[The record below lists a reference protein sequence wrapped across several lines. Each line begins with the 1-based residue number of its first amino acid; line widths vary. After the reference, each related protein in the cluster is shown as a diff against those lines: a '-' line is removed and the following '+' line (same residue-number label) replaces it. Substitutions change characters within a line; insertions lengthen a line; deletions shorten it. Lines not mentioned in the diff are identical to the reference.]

1 MLIKRLALK
10 TAIFV
15 MATAYFWVVAFELK
29 EKENE

>member
-15 MATAYFWVVAFELK
+15 MATAYFWVVAFDFRK
-29 EKENE
+29 EQ